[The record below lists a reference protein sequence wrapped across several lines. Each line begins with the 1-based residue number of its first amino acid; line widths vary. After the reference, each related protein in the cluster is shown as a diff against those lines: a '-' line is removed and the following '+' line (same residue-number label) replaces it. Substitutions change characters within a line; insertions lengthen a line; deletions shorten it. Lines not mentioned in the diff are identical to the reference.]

1 MKKNFLAIASVVFLL
16 TGCTNML
23 NIGASEYGCK
33 GMPEGVSCMSA
44 KDVYNATENENY
56 KTTLKAEQEA
66 AKSGG
71 KGNKGSAAGSETRV
85 LYAEGGEN
93 APIPARARNPLP
105 IRTQAVVMRIAI
117 DPWEDENGDLHVPG
131 FIYTE
136 IEPRRWE
143 IGARTSQTSP
153 TLRPL
158 TTVQPAKTS
167 PAK

>member
-1 MKKNFLAIASVVFLL
+1 MTMIKNIVGIAALVIL
-16 TGCTNML
+16 TSGCTSML

-71 KGNKGSAAGSETRV
+71 KGKADSSSDAQTRV

-143 IGARTSQTSP
+143 IGSRSSQLKQ

-158 TTVQPAKTS
+158 MS
-167 PAK
+167 GGD

>member
-1 MKKNFLAIASVVFLL
+1 MIKNIIAISAAVILMS
-16 TGCTNML
+16 GCTSML
-23 NIGASEYGCK
+23 NIGSSEYGCK

-44 KDVYNATENENY
+44 KDVYSATENENY
-56 KTTLKAEQEA
+56 KTTLKAEQLA
-66 AKSGG
+66 AQEG
-71 KGNKGSAAGSETRV
+71 KAEPNSEPQTRV
-85 LYAEGGEN
+85 LYAEGADN

-143 IGARTSQTSP
+143 IGARQSSRIN

-158 TTVQPAKTS
+158 N
-167 PAK
+167 

>member
-1 MKKNFLAIASVVFLL
+1 MKNILAIA
-16 TGCTNML
+16 
-23 NIGASEYGCK
+23 
-33 GMPEGVSCMSA
+33 GVSCMSA
-44 KDVYNATENENY
+44 KDVYNATENESY

-66 AKSGG
+66 GKGG
-71 KGNKGSAAGSETRV
+71 KKAASTEPQTRV

-143 IGARTSQTSP
+143 IGVRQPSAKA
-153 TLRPL
+153 TLAPL
-158 TTVQPAKTS
+158 N
-167 PAK
+167 

>member
-1 MKKNFLAIASVVFLL
+1 MKNIFAIATVISFL
-16 TGCTNML
+16 TGCTSML
-23 NIGASEYGCK
+23 NIGASEYSCK
-33 GMPEGVSCMSA
+33 GMPEGVACMSA

-71 KGNKGSAAGSETRV
+71 KGKEGSSTGSETRV

-143 IGARTSQTSP
+143 IGQRQGDQRK
-153 TLRPL
+153 TLNPL
-158 TTVQPAKTS
+158 R
-167 PAK
+167 

>member
-1 MKKNFLAIASVVFLL
+1 MMKNILAIA
-16 TGCTNML
+16 
-23 NIGASEYGCK
+23 
-33 GMPEGVSCMSA
+33 GVSCMSA

-71 KGNKGSAAGSETRV
+71 KGKEGSSTGSETRV

-143 IGARTSQTSP
+143 IGKRAGSAKPLLT
-153 TLRPL
+153 PL
-158 TTVQPAKTS
+158 TGSTKN
-167 PAK
+167 

>member
-1 MKKNFLAIASVVFLL
+1 MIARIVVLAAIVLL
-16 TGCTNML
+16 STGCTRML
-23 NIGASEYGCK
+23 NIGSPEYSCK

-44 KDVYNATENENY
+44 KEVYNATENEGF
-56 KTTLKAEQEA
+56 KTQLKAEQEA
-66 AKSGG
+66 AKGG
-71 KGNKGSAAGSETRV
+71 KKGSTAESQTRV
-85 LYAEGGEN
+85 LYAEGSDN
-93 APIPARARNPLP
+93 APIPMRAKNPIP

-143 IGARTSQTSP
+143 IGSRNAGSST

-158 TTVQPAKTS
+158 K
-167 PAK
+167 

>member
-1 MKKNFLAIASVVFLL
+1 MIKNIVGIAALVIL
-16 TGCTNML
+16 TSGCTSML

-44 KDVYNATENENY
+44 KEVYDATENENY
-56 KTTLKAEQEA
+56 KENLKAEQEVGQSKPNGEA
-66 AKSGG
+66 
-71 KGNKGSAAGSETRV
+71 NVEPQTRV
-85 LYAEGGEN
+85 LYAEGGDN

-143 IGARTSQTSP
+143 IGARASQTSP
-153 TLRPL
+153 TLSPL
-158 TTVQPAKTS
+158 TIVQPAQTS
-167 PAK
+167 PGK

>member
-1 MKKNFLAIASVVFLL
+1 MIKPIFALAVTLVV

-23 NIGASEYGCK
+23 SIGSAEYACK

-56 KTTLKAEQEA
+56 KTQLQAEQEA
-66 AKSGG
+66 AKGT
-71 KGNKGSAAGSETRV
+71 KEKGSEVTETRV
-85 LYAEGGEN
+85 LYAEGSDN
-93 APIPARARNPLP
+93 APIPMRARNPIP

-117 DPWEDENGDLHVPG
+117 DPWEDESGDLHVPG

-143 IGARTSQTSP
+143 IGSRQPTASP
-153 TLRPL
+153 TLTPL
-158 TTVQPAKTS
+158 SIK
-167 PAK
+167 

>member
-1 MKKNFLAIASVVFLL
+1 MFKHITAISAAAFLMS
-16 TGCTNML
+16 GCTSML

-44 KDVYNATENENY
+44 KEVYNATENENY
-56 KTTLKAEQEA
+56 KTTMKAEQQTAMSDKGE
-66 AKSGG
+66 G
-71 KGNKGSAAGSETRV
+71 KGEPQTRV
-85 LYAEGGEN
+85 LYAEGGDN
-93 APIPARARNPLP
+93 APIPMRARNPLP

-143 IGARTSQTSP
+143 IGARQSSQQP

-158 TTVQPAKTS
+158 GGI
-167 PAK
+167 